1 MSGLSMAA
9 LTPTVDVQIGDH
21 ITRKVPFLGVINV
34 DTLYATLI
42 AATLVLAFGLLV
54 ARRSTS
60 GVPSK
65 AQLVWETVVGAVQ
78 RQVDD
83 SIGPTAPFVVPLA
96 VCLFMFILF
105 ANWLELIP
113 TGHHPE
119 YLKPP
124 TADVNFT
131 FALAL
136 SVLFW
141 AWGVGIRRKGLR
153 RWLGGFLRPY
163 KALLP
168 INIIEQV
175 TKPLSLSLRLFGN
188 IFAGGIML
196 AVLALLPGPA
206 LAPLNIIWKAFDVIF
221 IGAIQA
227 FIFALLTILYFAF
240 ELGEGH

>member
-1 MSGLSMAA
+1 MMAPA
-9 LTPTVDVQIGDH
+9 ATIDIGHH
-21 ITRKVPFLGVINV
+21 ITRSIPGLGTINV
-34 DTLYATLI
+34 DTLWTTAISGTI
-42 AATLVLAFGLLV
+42 VIVFGLLV
-54 ARRSTS
+54 ARRVTS

-65 AQLVWETVVGAVQ
+65 PQLMWETVVAAVQ

-96 VCLFMFILF
+96 ICLFFFVLIS
-105 ANWLELIP
+105 NWLELIP
-113 TGHHPE
+113 SGHHPE
-119 YLKPP
+119 YLPP
-124 TADVNFT
+124 PSADVNFT

-136 SVLFW
+136 TVVVW
-141 AWGVGIRRKGLR
+141 AWGTGLRRKGIR
-153 RWLGGFLRPY
+153 NYFAGFTKPY
-163 KALLP
+163 AALLP
-168 INIIEQV
+168 INVIEQI

-196 AVLALLPGPA
+196 AVLALLPGYV
-206 LAPLNIIWKAFDVIF
+206 LWPLNAVWKGFDVIF